1 MYCKLFIF
9 FFIFIC
15 KYAIQPLAAHVF
27 IFDKLSIYL
36 SILFEELRGLNEEAG
51 AQLRIKQIKTTTK
64 TAQTI
69 QHDKKCCGCG
79 FTSG

>member
-1 MYCKLFIF
+1 M
-9 FFIFIC
+9 
-15 KYAIQPLAAHVF
+15 
-27 IFDKLSIYL
+27 
-36 SILFEELRGLNEEAG
+36 LFEELRGLNEEAS

-79 FTSG
+79 FTSGWTKFNDFRTVFRIVLGWKCWTLGTFCPQFISVF